1 MVVFILVLLLTIGGI
16 AGLAILMKRKE
27 SRIPLGGFGIA
38 VLTIAFSV
46 NLVSA
51 LYHQLGNEVEYEK
64 FLSEREEITRAME
77 EAISASDAE
86 AYAISAQDAR
96 IFNANLES
104 EARASESI
112 WIGVYSFDYATAHF
126 EELYI
131 SIPDIPSF

>member
-1 MVVFILVLLLTIGGI
+1 MKARLPQGYGGGG
-16 AGLAILMKRKE
+16 ANNMQQLARQAQKMQE
-27 SRIPLGGFGIA
+27 
-38 VLTIAFSV
+38 
-46 NLVSA
+46 
-51 LYHQLGNEVEYEK
+51 
-64 FLSEREEITRAME
+64 AME

-86 AYAISAQDAR
+86 AYAISAQDAK

-112 WIGVYSFDYATAHF
+112 WIGVYSFGYATAHF

>member
-1 MVVFILVLLLTIGGI
+1 MDV
-16 AGLAILMKRKE
+16 MKKVPVREQAPDIRNKNFDEVCLGYNKE
-27 SRIPLGGFGIA
+27 
-38 VLTIAFSV
+38 
-46 NLVSA
+46 
-51 LYHQLGNEVEYEK
+51 E
-64 FLSEREEITRAME
+64 AME
-77 EAISASDAE
+77 EAISVSDAE

-104 EARASESI
+104 EVRASESI